1 MLARLVLP
9 VDCSLYQP
17 LQAARSCAIGAG
29 RLPRHVVF
37 LRASNREACSDKTGK
52 TSGGIAMHSAKA

>member
-9 VDCSLYQP
+9 VDCSVYQP
-17 LQAARSCAIGAG
+17 LQAACSRAIGPD
-29 RLPRHVVF
+29 RLSGYVVF